1 MFQLALIFFL
11 VPIIELYFLIKIGSV
26 IGPFNT
32 IMLVI
37 LTAVFGAYLAKREG
51 LRTLYKIRE
60 NMYQGIMPTEELIDA
75 FLIFVAGLLLLTP
88 GLITDVLGLCMLVPT
103 SREIFKG
110 YLKRWMKNKIQK
122 TDIYIDM

>member
-51 LRTLYKIRE
+51 LRTLYKIRG
-60 NMYQGIMPTEELIDA
+60 NMYQGIMPTEELVDA
-75 FLIFVAGLLLLTP
+75 FLIFVAGILLLTP
-88 GLITDVLGLCMLVPT
+88 GLITDVLGICMLVPA
-103 SREIFKG
+103 SREIFKE
-110 YLKRWMKNKIQK
+110 YLKRWMKNKIKK
-122 TDIYIDM
+122 TDMYIDI

>member
-11 VPIIELYFLIKIGSV
+11 VPIIELYFLIKIGSI

-51 LRTLYKIRE
+51 LKTLYKIRE
-60 NMYQGIMPTEELIDA
+60 NMYQGVMPTEELVDA
-75 FLIFVAGLLLLTP
+75 FLIFIAGVLLLTP
-88 GLITDVLGLCMLVPT
+88 GLITDILGLCMLFPA
-103 SREIFKG
+103 SRDIFKE
-110 YLKRWMKNKIQK
+110 YLKKWMKNRIHK
-122 TDIYIDM
+122 TDFYIDL